1 MRKIT
6 LFTKHRIKPA
16 NKLPN
21 TVYYFHIRGMLT
33 MVVAIYI
40 ELFKK
45 ENIIYLH

>member
-21 TVYYFHIRGMLT
+21 TVYYFPIRGMLT
-33 MVVAIYI
+33 MVAIYI